1 MSRTEIRHPAVV
13 VGIDGS
19 RAALR
24 AAEWAVDEA
33 VSREVPLRLVH
44 TIPTQVEPAPFSA
57 VGNVNMEV
65 EYAETALRVACMAV
79 TATGKPVKVE
89 TEVLRG
95 DPAAMLIAESGDAAM
110 ICMGS
115 TGIGR
120 LARAV
125 LGSTAAEVA
134 EGADCAVAIIRSHED
149 RPTRLSPLIVAAV
162 NDSAESDVV
171 VDLAINEAKLRQAP
185 ILAVEVSRKE
195 TDRMSSGELEHRV
208 QSWNE
213 SHPDV
218 EIYGAVTRDDIA
230 NFLAAANRTIHL
242 AVIGGGDA
250 DQVAN
255 LIGPHDHPIIGH
267 VECSVLVA
275 RS

>member
-1 MSRTEIRHPAVV
+1 MDRTEIRHPAVV

-19 RAALR
+19 QAAIR

-33 VSREVPLRLVH
+33 VGREIPLRLVH
-44 TIPTQVEPAPFSA
+44 TIPAQVEPAPFSA

-65 EYAETALRVACMAV
+65 EYAETALRIAGAAV

-89 TEVLRG
+89 TEVVRG
-95 DPAAMLIAESGDAAM
+95 DPVAVLVAESTDAAM
-110 ICMGS
+110 ICIGS

-120 LARAV
+120 LARAL

-134 EGADCAVAIIRSHED
+134 ETAHCPVAVIRSHD
-149 RPTRLSPLIVAAV
+149 RSIRWSPLIVAAV
-162 NDSAESDVV
+162 DDSADSALVV
-171 VDLAINEAKLRQAP
+171 ELATKEAKLRQAP
-185 ILAVEVSRKE
+185 VLAVQVLRRE
-195 TDRMSSGELEHRV
+195 TDRMPGTDLEHQV
-208 QSWNE
+208 YSWRE
-213 SHPDV
+213 SHPGVD
-218 EIYGAVTRDDIA
+218 IHTCASRDGIA
-230 NFLAAANRTIHL
+230 DFLSSTNRTIEL
-242 AVIGGGDA
+242 AVIGANHA

-267 VECSVLVA
+267 AECSVLVA

>member
-1 MSRTEIRHPAVV
+1 MSHTEMPHPAVV

-19 RAALR
+19 QAAIR

-33 VSREVPLRLVH
+33 VCREIPLRLVH
-44 TIPTQVEPAPFSA
+44 TIATQVEPAPFSA

-65 EYAETALRVACMAV
+65 EYAETALRMACMAV

-95 DPAAMLIAESGDAAM
+95 DPAAVLIAQSVDAAM

-125 LGSTAAEVA
+125 LGSTAGDVA
-134 EGADCAVAIIRSHED
+134 EGAHCPVAIIRSHEG
-149 RPTRLSPLIVAAV
+149 RPSRLSPLIVAAV
-162 NDSAESDVV
+162 GESAESDPVI
-171 VDLAINEAKLRQAP
+171 DLAIKEAKLRQTP
-185 ILAVEVSRKE
+185 ILAVEVLRKE
-195 TDRMSSGELEHRV
+195 TDRMPTAKLEHRV

-213 SHPDV
+213 AHPDV
-218 EIYGAVTRDDIA
+218 EIHGAATRDDIA
-230 NFLAAANRTIHL
+230 DFLAVANRTIDL

-250 DQVAN
+250 DQVAS

-267 VECSVLVA
+267 AECSVLVA

>member
-1 MSRTEIRHPAVV
+1 MSHTEIPHPAVV

-19 RAALR
+19 QAAIR

-33 VSREVPLRLVH
+33 ASREMPLRLVH
-44 TIPTQVEPAPFSA
+44 TIPAQVEPAPFSA
-57 VGNVNMEV
+57 VGNVNMEI
-65 EYAETALRVACMAV
+65 EYAETALRVACTAV

-95 DPAAMLIAESGDAAM
+95 DPAAMLIAQSVDAAM
-110 ICMGS
+110 ICIGS

-125 LGSTAAEVA
+125 LGSTAADVA
-134 EGADCAVAIIRSHED
+134 EGAHCPVAIIRSHEG

-162 NDSAESDVV
+162 NESAETDAVI
-171 VDLAINEAKLRQAP
+171 DLAIKEAKLRHTP
-185 ILAVEVSRKE
+185 ILAVEVLRKE
-195 TDRMSSGELEHRV
+195 TDRTASGALEHRV
-208 QSWNE
+208 QSWKKA
-213 SHPDV
+213 HPEV
-218 EIYGAVTRDDIA
+218 EIYGAATSDDIA
-230 NFLAAANRTIHL
+230 DFLAAANRTIDL

-255 LIGPHDHPIIGH
+255 LIGPHDHPMIGH
-267 VECSVLVA
+267 AECSVLVA

>member
-1 MSRTEIRHPAVV
+1 MSRTEIPHPAVV

-19 RAALR
+19 QAALR

-33 VSREVPLRLVH
+33 VSREIPLRLVH
-44 TIPTQVEPAPFSA
+44 TIATQVEPAPFSA

-65 EYAETALRVACMAV
+65 EYAETALRVAGMAV

-95 DPAAMLIAESGDAAM
+95 DPAAMLIAESSDAAM
-110 ICMGS
+110 ICIGS

-120 LARAV
+120 LARAL

-134 EGADCAVAIIRSHED
+134 EAADCPVAIIRSHEG
-149 RPTRLSPLIVAAV
+149 RPTPLSPLIVAAV
-162 NDSAESDVV
+162 NDSAGSDLV
-171 VDLAINEAKLRQAP
+171 VDVAIKEAKLRQMP

-195 TDRMSSGELEHRV
+195 TDRLPSGELEHRV
-208 QSWNE
+208 QSWNA

-218 EIYGAVTRDDIA
+218 EIYGAATRDDIA
-230 NFLAAANRTIHL
+230 NFLAATNRTIHL

-250 DQVAN
+250 DHVAN
-255 LIGPHDHPIIGH
+255 LIGPHDHPVIGH
-267 VECSVLVA
+267 AECSVLVA